1 MKKFELGDSYEMK
14 KFVSEEDVLLFAK
27 LSGDF
32 NPIHIDEEKAKNSI
46 FKTRIVHGLLLASY
60 ISTILGM
67 YMPGQGTIYKQQ
79 DLQFLKP
86 VKINTEIRILVK
98 VSEIINQEKNI
109 YKLETS
115 VINESDEVAVL
126 GYAVI
131 KYMGE
136 EVFLCS

>member
-86 VKINTEIRILVK
+86 VKINTEIRVLVK

-115 VINESDEVAVL
+115 VINELDEVAVL

-136 EVFLCS
+136 EVF